1 MWLVWAPYLITSVFT
16 FTWVDCLWILPS
28 CQGHGW
34 GTMLLLLALGPLGLA
49 LRSLVPGPGRVWF
62 PGARPVLALGLLAWA
77 LVLGYVSAGASF
89 AVWRRVLLS
98 AHAACKPSICVLMLS
113 LEPRVCIAYAGF
125 CS

>member
-1 MWLVWAPYLITSVFT
+1 MWLVWAPYLITSVYVHT
-16 FTWVDCLWILPS
+16 DGLSLDLTLMPGAWVGDHVVVVGPR
-28 CQGHGW
+28 
-34 GTMLLLLALGPLGLA
+34 PLGLGPSVLGAWPWA
-49 LRSLVPGPGRVWF
+49 LWF